1 MWILFVFIFIM
12 KMYASYGETAGIMQC
27 PGAKCHTRATEDSV
41 RSSQDPEEGDL
52 ADGMTF

>member
-1 MWILFVFIFIM
+1 MFIFLM